1 MTKNFVPGFYE
12 NVPFSDYLADPAVN
26 NSGLKIFSQ
35 SPAKFRFWQNHE
47 RPGTP
52 AQVEGSAL
60 HTAILEPAA
69 FTKRYGKGPAPRV
82 GSAGRTKWDKAN
94 PTATPLTPGQ
104 WGNIYGMSEAF
115 EHTSCSIA
123 QELLTEGIPEMSIFW
138 DDPETGLRCKI
149 RPDWLR
155 NDDIIIDLKS
165 TQAGSPKGFLREVKR
180 WGYDRQAAWYERGL
194 NAAYCAAGVDRQVE
208 AFLFI
213 VVENFSPYE
222 TAIYMLSGEMIETAR
237 QQIDTDLERYA
248 ECLSSGIYP
257 GYPNQIIVLG
267 EQEYA

>member
-60 HTAILEPAA
+60 HT
-69 FTKRYGKGPAPRV
+69 
-82 GSAGRTKWDKAN
+82 
-94 PTATPLTPGQ
+94 LTPGQ